1 MTNGCY
7 IVPKQPNRFLIGA
20 TSEFNNYSVG
30 TTDEGMDWL
39 LRHAYHRVPQ
49 LKDSHILK
57 KWSGVRPY
65 TEKEMPVMDQIDD
78 GLYVISGHYQTEY
91 YCHLLSV
98 VTLPIGYF
106 LVLNHHVIQV
116 LQLQGGIIMKCIING
131 DLFTFDQNQ
140 SIQEVLHSLE
150 LDPKRVIVELN
161 KELIKQDK
169 YEEYTVREDD
179 RLELLE
185 IVGGG

>member
-1 MTNGCY
+1 
-7 IVPKQPNRFLIGA
+7 
-20 TSEFNNYSVG
+20 
-30 TTDEGMDWL
+30 
-39 LRHAYHRVPQ
+39 
-49 LKDSHILK
+49 
-57 KWSGVRPY
+57 
-65 TEKEMPVMDQIDD
+65 
-78 GLYVISGHYQTEY
+78 
-91 YCHLLSV
+91 
-98 VTLPIGYF
+98 
-106 LVLNHHVIQV
+106 
-116 LQLQGGIIMKCIING
+116 MKCIING
-131 DLFTFDQNQ
+131 DLFTFDHNQ

>member
-1 MTNGCY
+1 
-7 IVPKQPNRFLIGA
+7 
-20 TSEFNNYSVG
+20 
-30 TTDEGMDWL
+30 
-39 LRHAYHRVPQ
+39 
-49 LKDSHILK
+49 
-57 KWSGVRPY
+57 
-65 TEKEMPVMDQIDD
+65 
-78 GLYVISGHYQTEY
+78 
-91 YCHLLSV
+91 
-98 VTLPIGYF
+98 LPIGYF

>member
-1 MTNGCY
+1 
-7 IVPKQPNRFLIGA
+7 
-20 TSEFNNYSVG
+20 
-30 TTDEGMDWL
+30 
-39 LRHAYHRVPQ
+39 
-49 LKDSHILK
+49 
-57 KWSGVRPY
+57 
-65 TEKEMPVMDQIDD
+65 
-78 GLYVISGHYQTEY
+78 
-91 YCHLLSV
+91 
-98 VTLPIGYF
+98 
-106 LVLNHHVIQV
+106 
-116 LQLQGGIIMKCIING
+116 MKSIING

>member
-1 MTNGCY
+1 MT
-7 IVPKQPNRFLIGA
+7 
-20 TSEFNNYSVG
+20 
-30 TTDEGMDWL
+30 
-39 LRHAYHRVPQ
+39 
-49 LKDSHILK
+49 
-57 KWSGVRPY
+57 
-65 TEKEMPVMDQIDD
+65 
-78 GLYVISGHYQTEY
+78 
-91 YCHLLSV
+91 
-98 VTLPIGYF
+98 
-106 LVLNHHVIQV
+106 
-116 LQLQGGIIMKCIING
+116 CIING
-131 DLFTFDQNQ
+131 DLFTFDQDQ

>member
-1 MTNGCY
+1 
-7 IVPKQPNRFLIGA
+7 
-20 TSEFNNYSVG
+20 
-30 TTDEGMDWL
+30 
-39 LRHAYHRVPQ
+39 
-49 LKDSHILK
+49 
-57 KWSGVRPY
+57 
-65 TEKEMPVMDQIDD
+65 
-78 GLYVISGHYQTEY
+78 
-91 YCHLLSV
+91 
-98 VTLPIGYF
+98 
-106 LVLNHHVIQV
+106 
-116 LQLQGGIIMKCIING
+116 MKCIING
-131 DLFTFDQNQ
+131 DLFNFDQNQ

>member
-1 MTNGCY
+1 MN
-7 IVPKQPNRFLIGA
+7 
-20 TSEFNNYSVG
+20 
-30 TTDEGMDWL
+30 
-39 LRHAYHRVPQ
+39 
-49 LKDSHILK
+49 
-57 KWSGVRPY
+57 
-65 TEKEMPVMDQIDD
+65 
-78 GLYVISGHYQTEY
+78 
-91 YCHLLSV
+91 
-98 VTLPIGYF
+98 
-106 LVLNHHVIQV
+106 
-116 LQLQGGIIMKCIING
+116 CIING
-131 DLFTFDQNQ
+131 DLFTFDQDQ

>member
-1 MTNGCY
+1 
-7 IVPKQPNRFLIGA
+7 
-20 TSEFNNYSVG
+20 
-30 TTDEGMDWL
+30 
-39 LRHAYHRVPQ
+39 
-49 LKDSHILK
+49 
-57 KWSGVRPY
+57 
-65 TEKEMPVMDQIDD
+65 
-78 GLYVISGHYQTEY
+78 
-91 YCHLLSV
+91 
-98 VTLPIGYF
+98 
-106 LVLNHHVIQV
+106 
-116 LQLQGGIIMKCIING
+116 MKCIING
-131 DLFTFDQNQ
+131 DPFTFDQNQ

>member
-1 MTNGCY
+1 
-7 IVPKQPNRFLIGA
+7 
-20 TSEFNNYSVG
+20 
-30 TTDEGMDWL
+30 
-39 LRHAYHRVPQ
+39 
-49 LKDSHILK
+49 
-57 KWSGVRPY
+57 
-65 TEKEMPVMDQIDD
+65 
-78 GLYVISGHYQTEY
+78 
-91 YCHLLSV
+91 
-98 VTLPIGYF
+98 
-106 LVLNHHVIQV
+106 
-116 LQLQGGIIMKCIING
+116 MKCIING
-131 DLFTFDQNQ
+131 DLFTFDQTQ

>member
-1 MTNGCY
+1 
-7 IVPKQPNRFLIGA
+7 
-20 TSEFNNYSVG
+20 
-30 TTDEGMDWL
+30 
-39 LRHAYHRVPQ
+39 
-49 LKDSHILK
+49 
-57 KWSGVRPY
+57 
-65 TEKEMPVMDQIDD
+65 
-78 GLYVISGHYQTEY
+78 
-91 YCHLLSV
+91 
-98 VTLPIGYF
+98 
-106 LVLNHHVIQV
+106 
-116 LQLQGGIIMKCIING
+116 MKRIING

>member
-1 MTNGCY
+1 
-7 IVPKQPNRFLIGA
+7 
-20 TSEFNNYSVG
+20 
-30 TTDEGMDWL
+30 
-39 LRHAYHRVPQ
+39 
-49 LKDSHILK
+49 
-57 KWSGVRPY
+57 
-65 TEKEMPVMDQIDD
+65 
-78 GLYVISGHYQTEY
+78 
-91 YCHLLSV
+91 
-98 VTLPIGYF
+98 
-106 LVLNHHVIQV
+106 
-116 LQLQGGIIMKCIING
+116 MKCIING
-131 DLFTFDQNQ
+131 DLFTIDQNQ

>member
-1 MTNGCY
+1 
-7 IVPKQPNRFLIGA
+7 
-20 TSEFNNYSVG
+20 
-30 TTDEGMDWL
+30 
-39 LRHAYHRVPQ
+39 
-49 LKDSHILK
+49 
-57 KWSGVRPY
+57 
-65 TEKEMPVMDQIDD
+65 
-78 GLYVISGHYQTEY
+78 
-91 YCHLLSV
+91 
-98 VTLPIGYF
+98 
-106 LVLNHHVIQV
+106 
-116 LQLQGGIIMKCIING
+116 MKCIING
-131 DLFTFDQNQ
+131 DLFTFDRDR